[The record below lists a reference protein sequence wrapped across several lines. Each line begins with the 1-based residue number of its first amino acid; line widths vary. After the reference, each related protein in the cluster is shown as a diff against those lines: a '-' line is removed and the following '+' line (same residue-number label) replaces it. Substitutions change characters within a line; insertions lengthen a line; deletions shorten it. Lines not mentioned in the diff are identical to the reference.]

1 MSDNK
6 TKLLQEVVMLF
17 NSVGVTPGRGRDGD
31 LMARIQ
37 AELDSNPG
45 DAPPMIL
52 SFNPNAKMQ
61 CPLCKA
67 PDFNECGCP
76 ADEQMAAMM

>member
-6 TKLLQEVVMLF
+6 TKLLQEVIAFF

-31 LMARIQ
+31 LMSRIM
-37 AELDSNPG
+37 AEVENDPT
-45 DAPPMIL
+45 APPVL
-52 SFNPNAKMQ
+52 VSFNPNQRMQ
-61 CPLCKA
+61 CPLCKH

>member
-6 TKLLQEVVMLF
+6 TKLLQEVLALF
-17 NSVGVTPGRGRDGD
+17 TSVGVVSGKGADGQ

-37 AELDSNPG
+37 AEVAGSDSLPVL
-45 DAPPMIL
+45 L
-52 SFNPNAKMQ
+52 SFNPNQKMQ

-76 ADEQMAAMM
+76 ADAQMAAMM

>member
-1 MSDNK
+1 MDVLN
-6 TKLLQEVVMLF
+6 LF
-17 NSVGVTPGRGRDGD
+17 SEVGVVAGRGKDGE
-31 LMARIQ
+31 LMARIIQ
-37 AELDSNPG
+37 EVALEPDAPVANPVYSALQNFNPG
-45 DAPPMIL
+45 
-52 SFNPNAKMQ
+52 AKVQ

>member
-1 MSDNK
+1 MVDNK
-6 TKLLQEVVMLF
+6 TKLLQEVLALF
-17 NSVGVTPGRGRDGD
+17 NSVGVVTGKGADGQ

-37 AELDSNPG
+37 AEVAGSDSPPMLIAFNPG
-45 DAPPMIL
+45 QR
-52 SFNPNAKMQ
+52 MQ

-76 ADEQMAAMM
+76 ADQQMAAMM